1 LAKAFSEKAPEQV
14 PGRAAELESCLRRME
29 AKVLLPGE
37 RLEAPVRHPNK
48 DLRTREHF
56 TPKEGREGCQVSR
69 RWRCSI
75 P

>member
-1 LAKAFSEKAPEQV
+1 
-14 PGRAAELESCLRRME
+14 ME

-37 RLEAPVRHPNK
+37 RLEAPVRHPIK